1 MKTVYEAAN
10 AVEAHMLQDL
20 LRSAHIHARVDGA
33 YLQGAMGELPAAG
46 LVRLVVED
54 EDWLRARAE
63 LERWEAE
70 QPRESTAAP
79 TPARVHWGL
88 TLLAFSLGV
97 LAGWLLAVTAARAAD
112 APRVME
118 LDTPGY
124 TVRLEIRCDEGEVS
138 CDRVTYTGTSRR
150 SGAAITLPGAT
161 WHTPCADGVTP
172 CRFQGWQFRHG
183 ATVYRVTEGGR
194 LIVTQGTKAL
204 VEEQGTWR

>member
-54 EDWLRARAE
+54 EDWSRARAE

-70 QPRESTAAP
+70 QPPESAAP
-79 TPARVHWGL
+79 PAPARGQWLL
-88 TLLAFSLGV
+88 TLLAFALGV

-112 APRVME
+112 APRVMQ

-124 TVRLEIRCDEGEVS
+124 TVRLEIGCNEGEVT
-138 CDRVTYTGTSRR
+138 CDRVTYTGTSRK
-150 SGAAITLPGAT
+150 SGAAITLRGGT

-172 CRFQGWQFRHG
+172 CRFQGWQFRRG
-183 ATVYRVTEGGR
+183 STVYRVTDSGW
-194 LIVTQGTKAL
+194 LSVTQGSKL
-204 VEEQGTWR
+204 LLEEQGTWR